1 MASLKLVNS
10 GNIHY
15 YEFRDSLYY
24 NNFKYKAKIEL
35 PGIKFLYHSDT
46 ISSWKYKIQ
55 NLSRS
60 NLYFLSRYF
69 GNNDETTL
77 ISKIL
82 ENEEA
87 ITKYIAYY
95 KKYNK
100 ELTFR
105 QEGHSVSIFS
115 NNLSDFDDLL
125 ILGVNLKVLIFEAKV
140 TLFSG
145 VKLFVNKPKYKFRVY
160 LKNKMITEEEKNNLV
175 SFVKTKNYIKT
186 GPSFSDWIYST
197 KNMRRFY
204 ISSNFYIDYNDE
216 VLGTLIGLTFSDLLG
231 KHYRLEQIS
240 EENLQQIKIE
250 E

>member
-15 YEFRDSLYY
+15 HEFRDRLYY

-46 ISSWKYKIQ
+46 IVSWKYKIQ

-82 ENEEA
+82 ENEDS
-87 ITKYIAYY
+87 IKKYIEYY
-95 KKYNK
+95 KKYRK

-105 QEGHSVSIFS
+105 QEGHSVSVFS
-115 NNLSDFDDLL
+115 NNLSDFDEL
-125 ILGVNLKVLIFEAKV
+125 IALDKNSTVLIFEAKV
-140 TLFSG
+140 TLFAG
-145 VKLFVNKPKYKFRVY
+145 VKFFVSKPKYKYRLY
-160 LKNKMITEEEKNNLV
+160 LKNKNLPQEERGRLI
-175 SFVKTKNYIKT
+175 SFLLSRNYIQIS
-186 GPSFSDWIYST
+186 PSFYNWIYNKSV
-197 KNMRRFY
+197 RYY
-204 ISSNFYIDYNDE
+204 ITSNFYVDYNDE
-216 VLGTLIGLTFSDLLG
+216 SFGTLFALTFSDITG
-231 KHYRLEQIS
+231 SHYKLEQIS
-240 EENLQQIKIE
+240 NENLQQIKIE

>member
-15 YEFRDSLYY
+15 HEFRDRLYY

-69 GNNDETTL
+69 GNNDENTL

-140 TLFSG
+140 TLFAG
-145 VKLFVNKPKYKFRVY
+145 VKLFVRKPKYKYRLY
-160 LKNKMITEEEKNNLV
+160 LKNKNLPQEERGRLI
-175 SFVKTKNYIKT
+175 SFLLSRTYIQIS
-186 GPSFSDWIYST
+186 PSLYNWIYN
-197 KNMRRFY
+197 KRVRYY
-204 ISSNFYIDYNDE
+204 ITSNFYVDYNDE
-216 VLGTLIGLTFSDLLG
+216 SFGTLFALTFSDITG
-231 KHYRLEQIS
+231 SHYKLEQIS